1 MRKYMWPG
9 ACLPSATV
17 LINAAHTGS
26 QGRLTVDRIENHAAR
41 TSFHFPFKH
50 LTNVVCD
57 LLQTIPVP
65 YELGTAV

>member
-41 TSFHFPFKH
+41 TSFHFPLPY
-50 LTNVVCD
+50 LTESRMRFI
-57 LLQTIPVP
+57 QTIPVP